1 MYINKI
7 SIPLSEDNFKILYNL
22 ASDEIANN
30 FDFNIDYDK
39 RDIIINIYDK
49 LNYFILNNHLK
60 SLNIFYDVL
69 GIKGDKEDMIEA
81 YHHLIN

>member
-69 GIKGDKEDMIEA
+69 GIKGDKEDIIEA

>member
-1 MYINKI
+1 MYINRI
-7 SIPLSEDNFKILYNL
+7 SVPLSEDNFKILYNL

-69 GIKGDKEDMIEA
+69 GIKGDKEDIIEA

>member
-7 SIPLSEDNFKILYNL
+7 SVPLNEDNFKILYNL
-22 ASDEIANN
+22 AFDEIANN

-69 GIKGDKEDMIEA
+69 GIKGDKEDIIEA

>member
-39 RDIIINIYDK
+39 RDII
-49 LNYFILNNHLK
+49 
-60 SLNIFYDVL
+60 
-69 GIKGDKEDMIEA
+69 
-81 YHHLIN
+81 